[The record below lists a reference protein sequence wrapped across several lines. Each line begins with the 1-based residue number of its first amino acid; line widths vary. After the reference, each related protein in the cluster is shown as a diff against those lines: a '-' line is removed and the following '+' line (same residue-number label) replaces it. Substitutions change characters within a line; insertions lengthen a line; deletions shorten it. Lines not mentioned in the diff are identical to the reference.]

1 MVKKTYGQE
10 LLDHRKKNLEVE
22 DDVIEYRRVIEKD
35 IAKQLHETA
44 LNAKSQPLYRNKD
57 FYIVMMTR
65 LEKIGSV
72 PRTFIFARRSCPT
85 PVYNQSVWKF
95 MHTTDTLEYLW
106 SVPDQ
111 VLYWHIFNN
120 QAQYIHDKECATL
133 AKFVILMESGELL
146 TWVKKEN
153 GELKDAVIKLQKESE
168 ICTTKKT

>member
-1 MVKKTYGQE
+1 MDKKTYGQQLQE
-10 LLDHRKKNLEVE
+10 HRKKNLEVE

-35 IAKQLHETA
+35 IAQQLHETA
-44 LNAKSQPLYRNKD
+44 FSAKSQTLYKDKD

-85 PVYNQSVWKF
+85 PVYNQSVWKY
-95 MHTTDTLEYLW
+95 MHLSDTLEYLW
-106 SVPDQ
+106 SIPDQ

-146 TWVKKEN
+146 EWVKKEN

-168 ICTTKKT
+168 ICTTKKI

>member
-1 MVKKTYGQE
+1 
-10 LLDHRKKNLEVE
+10 
-22 DDVIEYRRVIEKD
+22 
-35 IAKQLHETA
+35 
-44 LNAKSQPLYRNKD
+44 
-57 FYIVMMTR
+57 
-65 LEKIGSV
+65 
-72 PRTFIFARRSCPT
+72 
-85 PVYNQSVWKF
+85 

-106 SVPDQ
+106 SIPDQ